1 MISPCRTHALLITIL
16 LSFVGPVHARAQS
29 GVKDNLVQMIKKVG
43 AHGNVSVRHP
53 IDEDVTKGTSFGGS
67 LGLAPGHTSGWKY
80 PVSLTLFS
88 EDLHSPNGAQF
99 AFVRHFGLLAG
110 VGYGWH
116 FGRLATG
123 ASFQVG
129 YALTREKTEGD
140 LLAAW
145 GTPSVGVRAD
155 NAFLWRPQFK
165 TEYFITEKFTI
176 RAGVDYMHS
185 HPEIV
190 VTTPTGQVTGWDLS
204 NIHANVGIGFYPFRK

>member
-1 MISPCRTHALLITIL
+1 MISPSRTFAVLMTLLL
-16 LSFVGPVHARAQS
+16 PFVAPVHARGQS
-29 GVKDNLVQMIKKVG
+29 VKDNLVQMIKKVG

-116 FGRLATG
+116 FGRLATS
-123 ASFQVG
+123 ADFQVG
-129 YALTREKTEGD
+129 YALTREKTNGD
-140 LLAAW
+140 LVAAW
-145 GTPSVGVRAD
+145 GTPAVGVRAE

-165 TEYFITEKFTI
+165 TEYFISEKFTI

-190 VTTPTGQVTGWDLS
+190 VTTPSGQVTGWDLS
-204 NIHANVGIGFYPFRK
+204 NIHANIGIGFYPFRK